1 LTVVKPRVI
10 LRPMRTLVSEP
21 SLTDPERIAALRR
34 YGSVRQDATTT
45 FSRVAKLTAK
55 GLNAKGALICWV
67 GEASLRFAGAYGLEL
82 NDLLPRTLPK
92 RLSLFLPEGLVQ
104 SRDPN
109 DLQTISSLLSSSIE
123 RLTFFASSPLR
134 TSTGQVLGC
143 LCVLDTRERSLTE
156 SEVMM
161 LESLSESLMSELD
174 LRLELLQAKET
185 PRELMDALNR
195 SILERVV
202 NSTDEAII
210 TENLQGI
217 VTSWNAGAE
226 KMFGYSTAEAV
237 GQHISFLI
245 PRASNTSVQGFIQR
259 MMRKNSAI

>member
-1 LTVVKPRVI
+1 
-10 LRPMRTLVSEP
+10 MRTQVSEP
-21 SLTDPERIAALRR
+21 SLTDPERLAALRR
-34 YGSVRQDATTT
+34 YGSVRQDAAAN
-45 FSRVAKLTAK
+45 FARVAKLAAK

-104 SRDPN
+104 SRDPS

-123 RLTFFASSPLR
+123 RLSFFASSPLR

-156 SEVMM
+156 AEVTI

-174 LRLELLQAKET
+174 LRLELVQAKET
-185 PRELMDALNR
+185 PREM
-195 SILERVV
+195 
-202 NSTDEAII
+202 
-210 TENLQGI
+210 
-217 VTSWNAGAE
+217 
-226 KMFGYSTAEAV
+226 MPSTA
-237 GQHISFLI
+237 
-245 PRASNTSVQGFIQR
+245 AS
-259 MMRKNSAI
+259 